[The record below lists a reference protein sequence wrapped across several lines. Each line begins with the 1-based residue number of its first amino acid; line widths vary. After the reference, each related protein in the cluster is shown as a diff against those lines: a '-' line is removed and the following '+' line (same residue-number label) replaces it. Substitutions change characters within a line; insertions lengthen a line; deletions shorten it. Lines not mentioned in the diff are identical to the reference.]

1 MWEDIK
7 KYLAVLLSHLREQ
20 KNLFIHKLIL
30 VNYGNSR
37 EASYSRIGERYFL
50 SYKEGRITEVPD
62 ESIAAELDALFRAE
76 EEMEKA
82 RKELDDIRSKYSA
95 QRKVLLGESY
105 ATWQRARESF
115 SPGVGKSATGQGGT
129 KQPGP
134 KTKGE

>member
-50 SYKEGRITEVPD
+50 SYKEGRITDVPD

-82 RKELDDIRSKYSA
+82 RKELDDIRSKYAA

-115 SPGVGKSATGQGGT
+115 SPGAGKPGTGQGGT